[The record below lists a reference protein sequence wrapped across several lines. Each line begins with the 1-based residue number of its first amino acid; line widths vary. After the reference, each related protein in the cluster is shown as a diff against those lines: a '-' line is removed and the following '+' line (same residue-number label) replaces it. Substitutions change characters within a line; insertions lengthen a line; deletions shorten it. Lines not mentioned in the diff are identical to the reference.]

1 MEKKNYE
8 KPVMEVIRM
17 EQEDVIRT
25 SDPNSDNSQDVGGNP
40 YDFGF

>member
-8 KPVMEVIRM
+8 RPVMEVIRM

-25 SDPNSDNSQDVGGNP
+25 SDPNGNSISSTSLDA
-40 YDFGF
+40 F